1 VDDVSVTLNSERQR
15 QAQRYAIAHRVLYL
29 ADLAIGAILLGG
41 IVVSGG
47 ASALRDLTSPA
58 PFGRIGTIAE
68 FVLLLLLVSTVLTF
82 PLTVYGGWVLP
93 RRNGLSVQT
102 IWAWLIDWLKGLAI
116 GLVLGLVLVEV
127 VYALL
132 QLIPDWW
139 WLATAVIYLL
149 FTVVLASLAPIL
161 LLPLFFKLTP
171 LDRPD
176 LAERLEQRAR
186 QAGTRVRGV
195 YRINLSSKTTAANAA
210 LMGLG
215 NTRRIV
221 LGDTLLDHY
230 SPAEIDVVFTHELGH
245 HLHRDV
251 PRLIVGQS
259 IVTLIGLYLCGLVL
273 SWSIGTY
280 GYQSIADPATLP
292 ILALTLGAFGLLS
305 APLTNY
311 LSRRWEREADLYALQ
326 TTDDPQAFQSAM
338 IRLANQNL
346 AEYDPPAWV
355 ETIFYDHPAI
365 ARRVRLA
372 ESYARGTDG

>member
-1 VDDVSVTLNSERQR
+1 VDDVTVTLNPERQR
-15 QAQRYAIAHRVLYL
+15 QAQSYAVTRRVLYL
-29 ADLAIGAILLGG
+29 ADLALGAVILGG

-47 ASALRDLTSPA
+47 ASALRDLTSQA
-58 PFGRIGTIAE
+58 PGGRIGTIAE
-68 FVLLLLLVSTVLTF
+68 YVLLLLLVSTVLTF

-93 RRNGLSVQT
+93 RRYGLSVQT
-102 IWAWLIDWLKGLAI
+102 FWAWLVDWLKGQAI
-116 GLVLGLVLVEV
+116 GLVLGVVLIEV

-132 QLIPDWW
+132 LLVPGWW
-139 WLATAVIYLL
+139 WLATAAIYLL
-149 FTVVLASLAPIL
+149 FTVVLANLAPIL

-186 QAGTRVRGV
+186 QAGARVRGV
-195 YRINLSSKTTAANAA
+195 YRMNLSSKTTAANAA

-230 SPAEIDVVFTHELGH
+230 TAAEIDVVFAHELGH
-245 HLHRDV
+245 HVHRDV

-259 IVTLIGLYLCGLVL
+259 IVTLIGLYLCGQVL
-273 SWSIGTY
+273 SWSVGAF
-280 GYQSIADPATLP
+280 GYQSIADPATMAV
-292 ILALTLGAFGLLS
+292 LALTLGAFGMLS
-305 APLTNY
+305 SPLTNF

-365 ARRVRLA
+365 IRRVRLA
-372 ESYARGTDG
+372 ERFARGLAG

>member
-1 VDDVSVTLNSERQR
+1 VDDVTVTLNPERQR
-15 QAQRYAIAHRVLYL
+15 QAQSYAVTRRVLYL
-29 ADLAIGAILLGG
+29 ADLALGAVILGG

-47 ASALRDLTSPA
+47 ASALRDLTSQA
-58 PFGRIGTIAE
+58 PGGRIGTIAE
-68 FVLLLLLVSTVLTF
+68 YVLLLLLVSTVLTF

-93 RRNGLSVQT
+93 RRYGLSVQT
-102 IWAWLIDWLKGLAI
+102 FWAWLVDWLKGQAI
-116 GLVLGLVLVEV
+116 GLVLGVVLIEV

-132 QLIPDWW
+132 LLVPGWW
-139 WLATAVIYLL
+139 WLATAAIYLL
-149 FTVVLASLAPIL
+149 FTVVLANLAPIL

-186 QAGTRVRGV
+186 QAGARVRGV
-195 YRINLSSKTTAANAA
+195 YRMNLSSKTTAANAA

-230 SPAEIDVVFTHELGH
+230 TAAEIDVVFAHELGH
-245 HLHRDV
+245 HVHRDV

-259 IVTLIGLYLCGLVL
+259 IVTLIGLYLCGQVL
-273 SWSIGTY
+273 SWSVGAF
-280 GYQSIADPATLP
+280 GYQSIADPATMAV
-292 ILALTLGAFGLLS
+292 LALTLGAFGMLS
-305 APLTNY
+305 SPLTNY

-365 ARRVRLA
+365 IRRVRLA
-372 ESYARGTDG
+372 ERFARGLAG